1 VIVGIDIGGTKTHI
15 LIEDE
20 GLVLLDR
27 SVLSSAWQTGGL
39 LDDDGNAERLLALL
53 AAVDGAAS
61 APLVIGAHG
70 LDSDWQTL
78 EFNAR
83 VAARHL
89 GPVRAVND
97 VELLGPAAGFDDAI
111 AVIVGTGSKVVAHLA
126 DGEPVSAGG
135 YGFLLSDPGSAAALA
150 RDAVRA
156 ILDAHDDGDDPD
168 ALGLALM
175 AHFGVDDVVALS
187 YAFTA
192 DVRLTVWAA
201 LAPLIFEAAD
211 AGSRLATSVID
222 DAAKALAAG
231 VGLVH
236 ARGAVGTDVVCA
248 GGVITNQPRLY
259 RALTRHI
266 DDLGLG
272 LTVHLL
278 QVPPVHGAVALA
290 RKLHNTAMPT
300 ESWRNS

>member
-1 VIVGIDIGGTKTHI
+1 MIVGIDIGGTKTHVV
-15 LIEDE
+15 IEDD
-20 GLVLLDR
+20 GVTVLDR
-27 SVLSSAWQTGGL
+27 SVLSSDWQRGGL
-39 LDDDGNAERLLALL
+39 LDDEGNVGRLLALL
-53 AAVDGAAS
+53 EPIVGAAS

-83 VAARHL
+83 VAAQHG
-89 GPVRAVND
+89 GPARAVND
-97 VELLGPAAGFDDAI
+97 VELLGPAAGYDDAI
-111 AVIVGTGSKVVAHLA
+111 AVIVGTGSKVVAHTA
-126 DGEPVSAGG
+126 DGEPLSAGG
-135 YGFLLSDPGSAAALA
+135 YGFLLSDPGSAPALA

-156 ILDAHDDGDDPD
+156 ILDAHDEGDEVD
-168 ALGLALM
+168 ALGRALM
-175 AHFGVDDVVALS
+175 DHFAVDDVIALS
-187 YAFTA
+187 YAFTNHPK
-192 DVRLTVWAA
+192 LTVWGA
-201 LAPLIFEAAD
+201 LAPLVFAAAD
-211 AGSRLATSVID
+211 AGSALAASVID
-222 DAAKALAAG
+222 DAAKELADG

-278 QVPPVHGAVALA
+278 QVAPVVGAVALA
-290 RKLHNTAMPT
+290 SKLHTHAPST